1 MFDFKSFPIKL
12 SENALIDVVL
22 EFEKEDEL
30 NEFPISTSLLLVI
43 I

>member
-1 MFDFKSFPIKL
+1 MFDFEPLPIKL

-22 EFEKEDEL
+22 EFEEKDEL
-30 NEFPISTSLLLVI
+30 NELPISTPLLLVI